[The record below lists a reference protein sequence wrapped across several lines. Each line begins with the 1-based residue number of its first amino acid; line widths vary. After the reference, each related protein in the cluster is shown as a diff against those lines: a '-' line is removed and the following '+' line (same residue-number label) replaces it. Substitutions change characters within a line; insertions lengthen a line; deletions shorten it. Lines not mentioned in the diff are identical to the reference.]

1 MAIELKGIILY
12 FYMAKIDKYLELN
25 IDRIHIYIGKYY
37 LELNII
43 KDRGDLFWVLRQ
55 DGELSVIVKH
65 NKLSQFQAG
74 TGQYLK

>member
-43 KDRGDLFWVLRQ
+43 KDRGDLF
-55 DGELSVIVKH
+55 
-65 NKLSQFQAG
+65 
-74 TGQYLK
+74 